1 MERITKKQ
9 LWIPELLIAFCV
21 LSLTACGRDSS
32 PEGRMSMQ
40 LETLQQQMTDSLRK
54 QNRDM
59 LDSLGKI
66 RQELEEIKARIK

>member
-1 MERITKKQ
+1 MERIPKKQ
-9 LWIPELLIAFCV
+9 FLIPELLIAFCV
-21 LSLTACGRDSS
+21 LFLTACGRDSS

-54 QNRDM
+54 QNHDM

-66 RQELEEIKARIK
+66 RQELEEIKSRIK